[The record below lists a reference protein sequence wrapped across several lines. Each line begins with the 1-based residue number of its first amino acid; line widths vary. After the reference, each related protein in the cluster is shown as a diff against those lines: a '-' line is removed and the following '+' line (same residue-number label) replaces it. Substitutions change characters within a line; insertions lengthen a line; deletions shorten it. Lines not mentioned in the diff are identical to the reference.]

1 MRTKSNELNSE
12 FNIMTP
18 LITIDTNYKHFSLD
32 NQFNYDKK
40 QSYTINNF
48 VSGEVLDN
56 LMNKRNYNDR
66 KITNIGV

>member
-1 MRTKSNELNSE
+1 
-12 FNIMTP
+12 MTP

>member
-1 MRTKSNELNSE
+1 
-12 FNIMTP
+12 MTP
-18 LITIDTNYKHFSLD
+18 LITIDTNYKHSSLD